1 MMRIAAAPSLQAP
14 PLKRTVATRSLR
26 APPQGRGLRFA
37 GGCELLP

>member
-14 PLKRTVATRSLR
+14 PLKRTAAARSLR
-26 APPQGRGLRFA
+26 APPHGRGLRLV